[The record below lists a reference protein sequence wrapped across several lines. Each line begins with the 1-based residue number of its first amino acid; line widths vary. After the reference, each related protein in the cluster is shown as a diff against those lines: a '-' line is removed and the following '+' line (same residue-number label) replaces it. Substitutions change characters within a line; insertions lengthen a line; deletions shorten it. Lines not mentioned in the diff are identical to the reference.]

1 MAALGADPAVW
12 SNQPRGVIN
21 FTHPLLGTLA
31 TIPNSNRA
39 TYAQIVVMGKPRA
52 TAENIYGMGQSG
64 FVQLVPPGSYAL
76 DDHYRDQN
84 PLFRN
89 FEYKPMPLYLNTQLK
104 E

>member
-1 MAALGADPAVW
+1 M
-12 SNQPRGVIN
+12 
-21 FTHPLLGTLA
+21 
-31 TIPNSNRA
+31 
-39 TYAQIVVMGKPRA
+39 
-52 TAENIYGMGQSG
+52 
-64 FVQLVPPGSYAL
+64 QLVPPGSYAL